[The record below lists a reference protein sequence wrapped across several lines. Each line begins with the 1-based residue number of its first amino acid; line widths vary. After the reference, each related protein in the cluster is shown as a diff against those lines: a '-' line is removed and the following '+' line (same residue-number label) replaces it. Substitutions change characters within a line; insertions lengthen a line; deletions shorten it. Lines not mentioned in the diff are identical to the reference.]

1 MSEVSVADG
10 IRAAFNFGVQ
20 KFPLSGPDNLK
31 TDWYGLFRDDNGQS
45 IGSGS
50 VSSRY
55 VPHQAEDVVAL
66 VDAASVAF
74 DDTMKARYYFNEGH
88 YVFLEP
94 SKDHRK
100 AIFGTADNIFPRVII
115 RAGYDA
121 QPFAASVGFWRDA
134 CKNMSIMRQV
144 NGTSVSIRH
153 TSGLQS
159 KVDSLVESFGSLKD
173 GWNRLTT
180 KIEGMESRTVKVADF
195 LAMVFGTPDPDSQ
208 KALTINKNRN
218 AAIMRR
224 LVSER
229 STTGRQTIQNGEVSL
244 WEAYN
249 GVQGFI
255 QHDATRKNSAT
266 DLARI
271 VMASEDKF
279 VAIAEKYALQ
289 LAAA

>member
-1 MSEVSVADG
+1 MALLLWVS
-10 IRAAFNFGVQ
+10 
-20 KFPLSGPDNLK
+20 
-31 TDWYGLFRDDNGQS
+31 
-45 IGSGS
+45 
-50 VSSRY
+50 
-55 VPHQAEDVVAL
+55 
-66 VDAASVAF
+66 
-74 DDTMKARYYFNEGH
+74 
-88 YVFLEP
+88 
-94 SKDHRK
+94 
-100 AIFGTADNIFPRVII
+100 
-115 RAGYDA
+115 
-121 QPFAASVGFWRDA
+121 
-134 CKNMSIMRQV
+134 
-144 NGTSVSIRH
+144 
-153 TSGLQS
+153 
-159 KVDSLVESFGSLKD
+159 
-173 GWNRLTT
+173 T
-180 KIEGMESRTVKVADF
+180 KIEGMESRTVKVTDF